1 MKLAAECVLAK
12 DADGWTAVFPQF
24 SGVATSGKTR
34 DEAVR
39 AARDV
44 LALEAA
50 DLVREGRA
58 APKVKHVAEVALLEI
73 EVNKQDA
80 ERMEYVSTSEA
91 AARLGATEA
100 IVAALVESG
109 QLATKEFDGQKL
121 VSLESVAAAIN
132 RLH

>member
-1 MKLAAECVLAK
+1 MKLAAECVLTK
-12 DADGWTAVFPQF
+12 DADGWTAAFLQF
-24 SGVATSGKTR
+24 GGVATSGKTR

-50 DLVREGRA
+50 DLVREGRP
-58 APKVKHVAEVALLEI
+58 APRVQHVAEVALLEI
-73 EVNKQDA
+73 EVSAQDA

-100 IVAALVESG
+100 EVAALVESG
-109 QLATKEFDGQKL
+109 QLATKELDEQEL
-121 VSLESVAAAIN
+121 AALEPIAAIG
-132 RLH
+132 RPD